1 VSRRAK
7 RSKKRGSFTWKGRNE
22 MPTWLMV
29 LLVLLLVLMFLIVTG
44 TITWNGL

>member
-1 VSRRAK
+1 
-7 RSKKRGSFTWKGRNE
+7 